1 MPNAGVTVRDDW
13 NQHWNE
19 LAESARAN
27 PAQGFRRQLVFSL
40 LRLDAAGPVRLL
52 DIGSGQG
59 DFAAEALQ
67 RFPNIEILGL
77 ELSRS
82 GVERAA
88 SKAPSATFVQR
99 DLLRPA
105 EIPSQHENWA
115 THAVCSEVLEH
126 LDDPAGLLEAAK
138 AYMRPGC
145 TLVVTVPGGPM
156 SAFDRHIG
164 HRIHYTPGKLRS
176 LLSCLGFNVKYA
188 GGVGFPFFN
197 LYRLMV
203 ICLGKSLINAA
214 SSANDSLLARVA
226 MRVFRALFCL
236 NTRSPLG
243 WQIAAEAH
251 LTTTTQSGASPN
263 HCAGNVK
270 LGGRISGLNS
280 GD

>member
-1 MPNAGVTVRDDW
+1 MEISR
-13 NQHWNE
+13 E
-19 LAESARAN
+19 LIL
-27 PAQGFRRQLVFSL
+27 G
-40 LRLDAAGPVRLL
+40 
-52 DIGSGQG
+52 
-59 DFAAEALQ
+59 
-67 RFPNIEILGL
+67 PNIEILGL

-176 LLSCLGFNVKYA
+176 LRSGLGFNVNHA
-188 GGVGFPFFN
+188 GGVGFPSFN

-214 SSANDSLLARVA
+214 SSATDSLPARVA

-236 NTRSPLG
+236 NTRSPL
-243 WQIAAEAH
+243 QIAAESH
-251 LTTTTQSGASPN
+251 LTATTQSGVRPN
-263 HCAGNVK
+263 HRAGTVK
-270 LGGRISGLNS
+270 LGGRISGLDS
-280 GD
+280 GT

>member
-1 MPNAGVTVRDDW
+1 MLPCRTRGSRFETIGTSIGMNSLNR
-13 NQHWNE
+13 
-19 LAESARAN
+19 RA
-27 PAQGFRRQLVFSL
+27 PIPHR
-40 LRLDAAGPVRLL
+40 
-52 DIGSGQG
+52 GSGDNWYFLSCAWTLQG
-59 DFAAEALQ
+59 Q
-67 RFPNIEILGL
+67 YGYSILA
-77 ELSRS
+77 
-82 GVERAA
+82 VDRAT

-176 LLSCLGFNVKYA
+176 LLSGLGFNVKYA

-263 HCAGNVK
+263 HCAGN
-270 LGGRISGLNS
+270 
-280 GD
+280 

>member
-1 MPNAGVTVRDDW
+1 MPSAGVTVRDDW

-27 PAQGFRRQLVFSL
+27 PAQAFRRQLIFSL

-88 SKAPSATFVQR
+88 SKAPLATFVQR

-105 EIPSQHENWA
+105 EVPSQHENWA

-126 LDDPAGLLEAAK
+126 LDDPSRLLEAAK
-138 AYMRPGC
+138 AYMGPDC

-176 LLSCLGFNVKYA
+176 LLSGLGFNVKYA

-203 ICLGKSLINAA
+203 IFLGKSLIDAA
-214 SSANDSLLARVA
+214 SSPATDSLPVRVA

-236 NTRSPLG
+236 STRSPLG
-243 WQIAAEAH
+243 WQIAAEAQ
-251 LTTTTQSGASPN
+251 LTATTQS
-263 HCAGNVK
+263 GNVK
-270 LGGRISGLNS
+270 LGGRISGSDS
-280 GD
+280 GT